1 MTMYHDDINVMT
13 DKGVMSG
20 SLVFKIDDGELYC
33 KYSYSDDSEN
43 MCRVK
48 KKDNNS
54 HMESEKQLKNEI
66 KNWLVNGEKPR
77 DENDNVIPFTY

>member
-43 MCRVK
+43 
-48 KKDNNS
+48 S
-54 HMESEKQLKNEI
+54 SLSSAELFSGIILEK
-66 KNWLVNGEKPR
+66 
-77 DENDNVIPFTY
+77 ENF